1 MTKPQTVKKLTS
13 MLVISTLLISCAVRL
28 TDDQRNQLKN
38 ELVEMVKVDQI
49 ASNLPTGKY
58 LDYTKEQWSSFRDS
72 VRATIRIR
80 VEKMFDKYG
89 FLGYNKVGKEGSYN
103 FWLLV
108 QHSDKHPEFQKR
120 VLKAMNKELRK
131 GNAGPGEYAYLYDR
145 IKVKAGEK
153 QKFGTQ
159 VSYDS
164 AGHPFPAVGLI
175 DSANV
180 DKFRK
185 AYNMTS
191 LKDYYEMISNFQK
204 SGK

>member
-1 MTKPQTVKKLTS
+1 
-13 MLVISTLLISCAVRL
+13 MLVISMLLISCAVRL

-58 LDYTKEQWSSFRDS
+58 LHYTKEQWSSFRDS
-72 VRATIRIR
+72 VRTNIKIRI
-80 VEKMFDKYG
+80 EKTFDKYG

-108 QHSDKHPEFQKR
+108 QHSDEYPEFQKR

-159 VSYDS
+159 IAYDS
-164 AGHPFPAVGLI
+164 AGQPFPAVGLI

-185 AYNMTS
+185 AYNMTP
-191 LKDYYEMISNFQK
+191 LKDYYEIISNFQK

>member
-1 MTKPQTVKKLTS
+1 MKKIIFILLIC
-13 MLVISTLLISCAVRL
+13 MLLISCAVRV
-28 TDDQRNQLKN
+28 TDEQRNQLKK

-58 LDYTKEQWSSFRDS
+58 LNYTKEQWGSFRDS
-72 VRATIRIR
+72 VHTALKIR
-80 VEKMFDKYG
+80 VEKMFDKYE
-89 FLGYNKVGKEGSYN
+89 FLGYHKVGKDGSYN

-108 QHSDKHPEFQKR
+108 QHSDKYPEFQKR
-120 VLKAMNKELRK
+120 VLKAMNKEVRK

-185 AYNMTS
+185 AYNMAP
-191 LKDYYEMISNFQK
+191 LKDYYEMIRNFQK

>member
-1 MTKPQTVKKLTS
+1 MTKLQTVKKLIS
-13 MLVISTLLISCAVRL
+13 ISVISMLLISCAVRL
-28 TDDQRNQLKN
+28 TDDQRNLLKN
-38 ELVEMVKVDQI
+38 ELIEMVKVDQV

-58 LDYTKEQWSSFRDS
+58 LDYTEEQWNSFRDS
-72 VRATIRIR
+72 VHTTIKMR
-80 VEKMFDKYG
+80 VEEMFDKYG
-89 FLGYNKVGKEGSYN
+89 FPGYNKVGKEGSYN

-108 QHSDKHPEFQKR
+108 QHSDKYPEFQKR
-120 VLKAMNKELRK
+120 VLKAMNKEVRK

-180 DKFRK
+180 DNFRK
-185 AYNMTS
+185 AYNMAP
-191 LKDYYEMISNFQK
+191 LKDYYEMIINFQK
-204 SGK
+204 AGK